1 MLHPIEKDKRYTIS
15 REWIGKDKPHFVA
28 RFCGDWIG
36 ASAFYDSAVM
46 LAIGESARR
55 KGALAIEATQ

>member
-1 MLHPIEKDKRYTIS
+1 MFHPIGKDKRYTIS
-15 REWIGKDKPHFVA
+15 REWIGKDKPYFVA

-36 ASAFYDSAVM
+36 ASAFFDSAVM

-55 KGALAIEATQ
+55 NGALTIEAVE